1 MFGPAIIRDIK
12 LELIIKRIDDG
23 TFSALVYLD
32 ESGDQVCGTVSSAD
46 DLREAE
52 AFAYSAALDLLMRSS
67 VASPFGEDSCGHKS
81 CELAYLRRLDDKLY
95 AMMATYDGCDSY
107 SLERRTILM
116 NAREV
121 IADEICLV

>member
-12 LELIIKRIDDG
+12 LELIIKRLDDG
-23 TFSALVYLD
+23 TFSAFVSLD
-32 ESGDQVCGTVSSAD
+32 ESGDQVCGTGCSAS

-52 AFAYSAALDLLMRSS
+52 AFAYSAALESLMRCS
-67 VASPFGEDSCGHKS
+67 VASPFGDNFCGHKS
-81 CELAYLRRLDDKLY
+81 CELAHLRRLDDKLY